1 MILGGKVL
9 GSPQSVIL
17 VVFHERAF
25 YVFILLFE
33 VFEAEGKKK
42 GGKER
47 VKGRQAEPSVIRDP
61 VISRFSV
68 F

>member
-1 MILGGKVL
+1 MEL
-9 GSPQSVIL
+9 
-17 VVFHERAF
+17 VFHERAF
-25 YVFILLFE
+25 YVFVLLFK
-33 VFEAEGKKK
+33 VFEAEGKKE
-42 GGKER
+42 GKER